1 MSYEQILIL
10 IITSIISGIGATWAY
25 FSKVVVPKIVD
36 ANLEEKKRAQNRLD
50 TMSSTAA
57 QMDQIL
63 VNAGIASAKD
73 ERLAQLGQIEQ
84 ILTLLHDD
92 QQFIR
97 DTMSKLLGDMT
108 QLLRQIQLA
117 NQRQNDLLTAFNV
130 DLQAFKDELRDD
142 YFRKEG
148 YKATDS
154 E

>member
-1 MSYEQILIL
+1 MTYEQILIL
-10 IITSIISGIGATWAY
+10 IVTSIISGIGATWAY
-25 FSKVVVPKIVD
+25 FSKVVVPKLVD
-36 ANLEEKKRAQNRLD
+36 ANLAEKKRAQDRLD
-50 TMSSTAA
+50 SVSSAAA

-130 DLQAFKDELRDD
+130 DLQAFKEELKDD
-142 YFRKEG
+142 YFRKESHKG
-148 YKATDS
+148 LNT

>member
-1 MSYEQILIL
+1 MSYEQIITLLVTSLIA
-10 IITSIISGIGATWAY
+10 GVGATWAY
-25 FSKVVVPKIVD
+25 FSKIVLPKVIE
-36 ANLEEKKRAQNRLD
+36 ANLKEKERTQDRLD
-50 TMSSTAA
+50 KIEAA
-57 QMDQIL
+57 GTQIDQML
-63 VNAGIASAKD
+63 VNAGIATAKD

-130 DLQAFKDELRDD
+130 DLQVFKDEIRDD
-142 YFRKEG
+142 FGRKKSG
-148 YKATDS
+148 QDAD
-154 E
+154 